1 MTSSGMRFTVLQ
13 RLLHWL
19 MAACILAM
27 LFIGVGMVSTVMP
40 KYVPLLATHKTLGIT
55 ILVLALIRLG
65 VRTRYGA
72 PLLPADLPAPMKLAA
87 HLSHYALYALMIAM
101 PLIGWAMLSAGAY
114 PVVLYGNL
122 RLPAVLPQSDSLHT
136 LLWNAHYYLA
146 FAFFAVV
153 LLHLAA
159 ALFHALVRRD
169 GVFESM
175 AGGPLR
181 GEVAPAHRNAGFRSS
196 VGAE

>member
-1 MTSSGMRFTVLQ
+1 MNSAGMRFTVLQ

-19 MAACILAM
+19 MAVCILAM
-27 LFIGVGMVSTVMP
+27 RFIGVGMVSTIMP
-40 KYVPLLATHKTLGIT
+40 KYVPLLATHKTLGIV

-65 VRTRYGA
+65 VRARYGA
-72 PLLPADLPAPMKLAA
+72 PPLPADLPVPMKLAA
-87 HLSHYALYALMIAM
+87 RLSHYALYAIMIGM

-114 PVVLYGNL
+114 PIVLYGNIH
-122 RLPAVLPQSDSLHT
+122 LPAILPQSAALHA
-136 LLWNAHYYLA
+136 LLWNAHFYLA
-146 FAFFAVV
+146 FAFFALI

-175 AGGPLR
+175 APVPSR
-181 GEVAPAHRNAGFRSS
+181 DKTAPA
-196 VGAE
+196 E

>member
-19 MAACILAM
+19 MAVCILAM

-40 KYVPLLATHKTLGIT
+40 KYVPLLATHKTLGIA

-65 VRTRYGA
+65 ARLRQGT
-72 PLLPADLPAPMKLAA
+72 PPLPADLPEPMKLAA
-87 HLSHYALYALMIAM
+87 QLSHYALYALMIGM

-114 PVVLYGNL
+114 PIVLYGDI
-122 RLPAVLPQSDSLHT
+122 RLPAILPPSDALHT
-136 LLWNAHYYLA
+136 LLWNAHFYLA
-146 FAFFAVV
+146 FAFFALI
-153 LLHLAA
+153 LLHIAA
-159 ALFHALVRRD
+159 GLFHALVRRD

-175 AGGPLR
+175 APVPSR
-181 GEVAPAHRNAGFRSS
+181 NDPAPA
-196 VGAE
+196 E